1 MSWIAVAIG
10 GSAVLGYMGSQQAA
24 GQQSAAQQQAAATQK
39 AMFDTINK
47 QQQPFIQSGYGAN
60 QTLSDMMKPG
70 GYLTQQFN
78 PTQQQLEQYPGY
90 QFAQQQGQQATL
102 NADTPGQG
110 AMSGAAL
117 KDLTS
122 FATNTAATHYGD
134 YFNQF
139 QTQQNNIFNRLSGL
153 TQIGQNAAANVGSAG
168 TQLGTGVAQAQ
179 AAAGGSQA
187 AGTVGAA
194 NALSGGLSMA
204 ALMNGAGYNYGGGTG
219 AVDNAGYTTASPN
232 FNMANTGGWG

>member
-1 MSWIAVAIG
+1 MTWVAVAIG
-10 GSAVLGYMGSQQAA
+10 GAAVVGAVASNSAASKQSDAQK
-24 GQQSAAQQQAAATQK
+24 QSAATQQG
-39 AMFDTINK
+39 MFNTIN
-47 QQQPFIQSGYGAN
+47 QQNQPFIQSGYGAN
-60 QTLSDMMKPG
+60 TTLSGMMQPG

-122 FATNTAATHYGD
+122 FATNTAATNYGN

-153 TQIGQNAAANVGSAG
+153 TTIGQNAASNVGTAG
-168 TQLGTGVAQAQ
+168 SQLGTGVAQAQ

-187 AGTVGAA
+187 AGTVGTA

-204 ALMNGAGYNYGGGTG
+204 ALMSGLGNTTGAGLAPTVYG
-219 AVDNAGYTTASPN
+219 P
-232 FNMANTGGWG
+232 

>member
-1 MSWIAVAIG
+1 MAWIATAIGGSSSWLLPAAIG
-10 GSAVLGYMGSQQAA
+10 GSAIIGALGANSAANTQA
-24 GQQSAAQQQAAATQK
+24 AAQQQAAATQQG
-39 AMFDTINK
+39 MFNTIN
-47 QQQPFIQSGYGAN
+47 QQNQPFIQSGYGAN
-60 QTLSDMMKPG
+60 TTLSNMMQPG

-122 FATNTAATHYGD
+122 FATNTAATNYGN

-153 TQIGQNAAANVGSAG
+153 TTIGQNAATNVGNAG

-187 AGTVGAA
+187 AGTVGAT

-204 ALMNGAGYNYGGGTG
+204 ALMNGLGNSTG
-219 AVDNAGYTTASPN
+219 AGLAPTVYGP
-232 FNMANTGGWG
+232 

>member
-1 MSWIAVAIG
+1 MPWMIPAAIVGSSIIG
-10 GSAVLGYMGSQQAA
+10 GIGAQSAAS
-24 GQQSAAQQQAAATQK
+24 QQSAAQQQAAATQQ
-39 AMFDTINK
+39 AMFNTINK

-60 QTLSDMMKPG
+60 TTLSDMMKPG

-153 TQIGQNAAANVGSAG
+153 TSIGQNAAANVGSSG

-204 ALMNGAGYNYGGGTG
+204 ALMSGSGNSTGAGLAPTVYG
-219 AVDNAGYTTASPN
+219 P
-232 FNMANTGGWG
+232 